1 MFNTIKELGTQI
13 TTLAGDAVDGVT
25 ATVRH
30 GADNMADKAGAAA
43 SSLNEKAVRA
53 AIGQMRNVLQVAA
66 EEMRLRPV
74 FDRPVTLT
82 TAVNIGFTSLE
93 MQVVMDPVEPGD
105 AVAPSPAATP
115 ESESGTDG

>member
-30 GADNMADKAGAAA
+30 GADNVADKAGAAA
-43 SSLNEKAVRA
+43 TSLNEKAVRA

-93 MQVVMDPVEPGD
+93 MQVVMDPVEPGA
-105 AVAPSPAATP
+105 AVAPSPAEDPAADATT
-115 ESESGTDG
+115 GG